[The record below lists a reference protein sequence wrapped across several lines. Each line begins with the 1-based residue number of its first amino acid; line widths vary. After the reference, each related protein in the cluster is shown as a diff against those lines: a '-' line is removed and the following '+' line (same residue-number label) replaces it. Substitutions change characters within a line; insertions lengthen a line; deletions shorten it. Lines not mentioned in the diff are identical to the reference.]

1 MHNVHSKY
9 FGVMPYEETSVLVFP
24 EGLLGFELEREF
36 VPIRQ
41 PSSEPMVF
49 LQSLSTQDLCFIA
62 LPAQAACPNFP
73 LQLSREDRVALG
85 FPPNATPQI
94 GTDLLCLTI
103 VSIEESGEV
112 TANLLGPI
120 VVNLRNR
127 QARQC
132 IQTESEYSHRFPLRA
147 EEGVA
152 ACS

>member
-1 MHNVHSKY
+1 MHHIDSKY

-24 EGLLGFELEREF
+24 EGLPGFELERDF

-41 PSSEPMVF
+41 PNSEPMVF
-49 LQSLSTQDLCFIA
+49 LQSLSNQDLCFIA
-62 LPAQAACPNFP
+62 LPAQAACPDYS

-85 FPPNATPQI
+85 FPPIARPRI
-94 GTDLLCLTI
+94 GPDLLCLTI
-103 VSIEESGEV
+103 VSIEEGGEV

-147 EEGVA
+147 EEEVA
-152 ACS
+152 VCS